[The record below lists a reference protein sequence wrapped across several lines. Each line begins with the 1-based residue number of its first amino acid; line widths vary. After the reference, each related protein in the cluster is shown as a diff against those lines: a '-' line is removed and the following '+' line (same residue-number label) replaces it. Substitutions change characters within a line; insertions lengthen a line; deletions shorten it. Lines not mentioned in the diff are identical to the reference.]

1 MKDEQV
7 LAIVDAIKDIGYTLS
22 HTLGDSETGKN
33 NGNVGNIMFSM
44 DRMSDNIA
52 EINER
57 LKVLD
62 DSVIAVAQ
70 TIHDNTPIK

>member
-1 MKDEQV
+1 MNDEQV

-22 HTLGDSETGKN
+22 HTLGDSETGSN
-33 NGNVGNIMFSM
+33 DGNVGNIMFSM

-70 TIHDNTPIK
+70 TIHDK

>member
-1 MKDEQV
+1 MNNEQV

-22 HTLGDSETGKN
+22 HTLGDSETGSN
-33 NGNVGNIMFSM
+33 DGNVGNIMFSM

-62 DSVIAVAQ
+62 DSVVAVAQ
-70 TIHDNTPIK
+70 TIHDK

>member
-22 HTLGDSETGKN
+22 HTLGDSETGSN
-33 NGNVGNIMFSM
+33 DGNVGNIMFSM

-62 DSVIAVAQ
+62 DSVVAVAQ
-70 TIHDNTPIK
+70 TIHDK

>member
-1 MKDEQV
+1 MTNEQV
-7 LAIVDAIKDIGYTLS
+7 LAVVDAIRDVERTLR
-22 HTLGDSETGKN
+22 HALGESETGKN

-62 DSVIAVAQ
+62 DSVVAVAQ
-70 TIHDNTPIK
+70 NIHDK

>member
-1 MKDEQV
+1 MSDEQV

-22 HTLGDSETGKN
+22 HTLGDSETGSN
-33 NGNVGNIMFSM
+33 DGNVGNIMFSM

-62 DSVIAVAQ
+62 DSVVAVAQ
-70 TIHDNTPIK
+70 TIHDK

>member
-1 MKDEQV
+1 MKEEQI
-7 LAIVDAIKDIGYTLS
+7 LAIVDAIRSIERTLRHAIG
-22 HTLGDSETGKN
+22 DCETVSDMN
-33 NGNVGNIMFSM
+33 NVGNIMFSL
-44 DRMSDNIA
+44 DRMSDNIV

-70 TIHDNTPIK
+70 EIRDK